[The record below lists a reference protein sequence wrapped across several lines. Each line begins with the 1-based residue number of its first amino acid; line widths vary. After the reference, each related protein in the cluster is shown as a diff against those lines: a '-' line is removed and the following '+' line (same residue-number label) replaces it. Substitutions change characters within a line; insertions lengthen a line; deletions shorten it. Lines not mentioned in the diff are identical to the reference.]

1 MTAIVTVCVILGTAL
16 IILGYEVQGLRAL
29 AVGRG
34 PQRGSQPGSFATAEA
49 ETPRYPPIIVGDE
62 SPLEDFKHAPDPARV
77 DESEKRLEK
86 FRDALKRMG
95 KPRESPIAKSR
106 TKRGARTKAR
116 RLSDDDGNALVEATP
131 AKSFRVSLIG
141 RTEIVLLAATTG
153 EEVKLPV
160 ESAEVLEMA
169 WHAFAKGMRVRPII
183 ESGRIARLEE
193 E

>member
-29 AVGRG
+29 AFGRG
-34 PQRGSQPGSFATAEA
+34 PQRGSQAGSFEAEAA
-49 ETPRYPPIIVGDE
+49 ETPRFPPIIVGDE

-95 KPRESPIAKSR
+95 KPTQPPASKSGTKKGGR
-106 TKRGARTKAR
+106 TKGR
-116 RLSDDDGNALVEATP
+116 RAGDGVSNALVETAP

-141 RTEIVLLAATTG
+141 RTEIVLLAAATG

-183 ESGRIARLEE
+183 ERGRIARLVEE
-193 E
+193 